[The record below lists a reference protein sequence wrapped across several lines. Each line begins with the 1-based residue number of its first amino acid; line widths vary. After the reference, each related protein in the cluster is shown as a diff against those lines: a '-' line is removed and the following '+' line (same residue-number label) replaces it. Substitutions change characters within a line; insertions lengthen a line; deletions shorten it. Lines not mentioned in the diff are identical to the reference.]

1 MISILIAAGIFLMA
15 VAVAFYNESKSSKQ
29 TR

>member
-15 VAVAFYNESKSSKQ
+15 VAVAFYNESKRSKES
-29 TR
+29 R